1 MFIMFKSALLASLTV
16 LLSVGSLAALSTS
29 QNVQAESATEISY
42 NNQWPA
48 WTNTD
53 IKAVVTV
60 NNHQGAYLYDSD
72 GNIIP
77 NRKLAPWSSWYTD
90 IAREA
95 NEKSNVSNPVKKGT
109 YYRVSTNEYIRGEDV
124 VRPVYNQA
132 R

>member
-1 MFIMFKSALLASLTV
+1 MFKNVLLVSLTV
-16 LLSVGSLAALSTS
+16 LLSVGSLAILGTT
-29 QNVQAESATEISY
+29 QNVQAETATEVNY
-42 NNQWPA
+42 NNQLPA

-60 NNHQGAYLYDSD
+60 NNSQGAYLYDAD
-72 GNIIP
+72 GKIIP